1 MFANRYV
8 YTSFASCKETCS
20 TALFFV
26 FCRYFYPCYV
36 CRAKDIW
43 SPGAKRKDGSV
54 RKNYPRSSM
63 GCKTCNVAL
72 CKTGDCW
79 AIYHTQHQGIQQPAV
94 VNKWK

>member
-1 MFANRYV
+1 MFNR
-8 YTSFASCKETCS
+8 T
-20 TALFFV
+20 FFF
-26 FCRYFYPCYV
+26 FCRYFYSCYV

-79 AIYHTQHQGIQQPAV
+79 AIYHSQHKGIQQPAV